1 MLFDDGLNYR
11 SVFLQVGIYI
21 FYIDFSHGIDRWL
34 GLSMQPLHG
43 RFLDLRLDLGDTRLN
58 VSLLPRT
65 THDCGVLL
73 LDRHL
78 LGTAKHIQRVAYRSE
93 AQAPELARSSF
104 PPHSSQKRPQAR
116 DAGRCAR
123 LYSC

>member
-43 RFLDLRLDLGDTRLN
+43 RCTDRNALQALTMRLRTEF
-58 VSLLPRT
+58 S
-65 THDCGVLL
+65 
-73 LDRHL
+73 
-78 LGTAKHIQRVAYRSE
+78 
-93 AQAPELARSSF
+93 
-104 PPHSSQKRPQAR
+104 
-116 DAGRCAR
+116 
-123 LYSC
+123 

>member
-58 VSLLPRT
+58 VSLSPSRPSPSW
-65 THDCGVLL
+65 HGQAYPAC
-73 LDRHL
+73 
-78 LGTAKHIQRVAYRSE
+78 RV
-93 AQAPELARSSF
+93 P
-104 PPHSSQKRPQAR
+104 
-116 DAGRCAR
+116 
-123 LYSC
+123 